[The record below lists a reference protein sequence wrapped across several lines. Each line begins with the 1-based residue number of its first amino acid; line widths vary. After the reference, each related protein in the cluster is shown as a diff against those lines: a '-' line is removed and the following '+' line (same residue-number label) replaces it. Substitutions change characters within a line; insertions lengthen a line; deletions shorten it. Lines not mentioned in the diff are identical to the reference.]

1 MTFLKKSKTAVP
13 AIATITLIAL
23 AIVGFTYAHWSET
36 LWLNGTVTTG
46 TLCAEFVDVSNKDL
60 GLDWNCDDGINRFW
74 QIDKDIGSTAVRIVN
89 KPDDC
94 NDTIELT
101 MNNVY
106 PSYYENIEM
115 HVHNCGTIPWKIV
128 RVNFT
133 TPYEQKSI
141 TGVAYLTLDMSGDGK
156 ADVEIKWGNSFGMQ
170 VDPCHEVELSFKIH
184 VLQNAPQDTAMSFTV
199 TIIMIN
205 WNE

>member
-1 MTFLKKSKTAVP
+1 MTLLKKSKTAIP
-13 AIATITLIAL
+13 TALAITLISL
-23 AIVGFTYAHWSET
+23 AIMGFTYAHWSET

-60 GLDWNCDDGINRFW
+60 GLDWNCDNGINKYW
-74 QIDKDIGSTAVRIVN
+74 QIDKDIGNTTVYIVEDGECPN
-89 KPDDC
+89 
-94 NDTIELT
+94 TIEVI
-101 MNNVY
+101 MDKVY
-106 PSYYENIEM
+106 PCYYENIEM
-115 HVHNCGTIPWKIV
+115 HVHNCGTIPWKII

-141 TGVAYLTLDMSGDGK
+141 TGAGYLTLDMSGDGK
-156 ADVEIKWGNSFGMQ
+156 PDVEIKWGNSFGMQ
-170 VDPCHEVELSFKIH
+170 VDPCTEIELSFKIH
-184 VLQNAPQDTAMSFTV
+184 VLQDAPEDTTMTFTI